1 VGGNDPAGSAWQ
13 AWVMIVGITEIFQ
26 GRDRHASIPAPGGL
40 LFARGGRGR
49 LASPAAMAGSG
60 AGVGQVS
67 GE

>member
-13 AWVMIVGITEIFQ
+13 AWVMIVGITETFQ

-40 LFARGGRGR
+40 PFTRGGRGR
-49 LASPAAMAGSG
+49 LASPAAKAGTG

>member
-1 VGGNDPAGSAWQ
+1 
-13 AWVMIVGITEIFQ
+13 MIVGITEIFQ

-40 LFARGGRGR
+40 LFARCGRGR